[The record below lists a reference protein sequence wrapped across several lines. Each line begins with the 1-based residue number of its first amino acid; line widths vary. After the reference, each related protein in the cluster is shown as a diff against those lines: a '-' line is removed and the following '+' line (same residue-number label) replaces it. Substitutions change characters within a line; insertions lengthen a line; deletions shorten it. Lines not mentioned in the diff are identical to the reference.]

1 MIRFRNLILLTVAVL
16 LALCLVACGGS
27 KVDSIRFDKTPRTVY
42 VQGQELDLANTTVTV
57 VKGDK
62 TEQISASE
70 LSVSGYEKDTLGK
83 QTVTFTY
90 HEVSTTLDVTVI
102 PRIEVEGAIRDYF
115 VGDTF
120 DQSKGR
126 IRVANDKG
134 EVSTVA
140 LNDSGVKVSGF
151 DSSKAGSNVSVTI
164 EYAGYTGKVS
174 VNVYD
179 VESVE
184 LSAYPSNTEYG
195 SHETVFDVTGAY
207 FTVKAKGV
215 DFERFVELNASMI
228 KNFNPSAA
236 TIENLTQ
243 ALKQTV
249 TISYLGYDFDM
260 EISIKFS
267 GVSLVQLRAKE
278 LASITDFD
286 NIPKDKGELALDAM
300 RAYIALDNTDKA
312 FVGED
317 DKNTVAKIAVIYGYA
332 RFLEEKDK
340 FSETLALSPV
350 KQDGGEVIG
359 MFSIVASGYE
369 TTVRDLEIL
378 KKSDTPMIVLGELL
392 QSIRGRFGNLEIV
405 DSKTV
410 KEYLELVYTV
420 DGLSAATDILSLM
433 VDLYDELKVVDTDWD
448 VKDLVAYKSN
458 IKTAVV
464 TVTGSEFNP
473 FQAPPYIEVF
483 HLLSKWREKND
494 YFDIIYAYYM
504 EYEPNSVIDAL
515 WQNVPMPEKLQN
527 IYTMLINAAQM
538 TSSINIG
545 GDLSEFYY
553 YYKIALEN
561 EKEIL
566 NGDNQL
572 HIDIYNKFKL
582 GSFIKSYIFVGDNMN
597 NIGYIYYV
605 SSMVDNENFAEI
617 IDKYLEIVWG
627 EFATS
632 EFTDEE
638 LHAAVRELLGLYAE
652 LSPAERYAF
661 ICAIHCDYRYNAFTG
676 YLFESYLNDDG
687 EVKANNR
694 FVYLLSKTYLEMVS
708 EDAWDVFTRLITASE
723 VQALIFRDAGKAD
736 EFKAMMK
743 EILEDAAKLSA
754 KDREAFGS
762 ILDEMTLLYNECIT
776 PSQPSEGT
784 HIGKI
789 DEILSV
795 MNKFFDVSY
804 AMNDS
809 SLTATEKSNIANLW
823 VALAEKAKA
832 LEKEILASGDEALIN
847 TYLHCKYTFDTARGG
862 DDGEDI
868 QTTIN
873 FMMDEIRASQINM
886 LVTTTLNDPR
896 NSNDRYNAYSLFNDY
911 GLKEFLVS
919 AVDVMYASYA
929 NTADKLDREHVFEV
943 LGSIREMSKNTMFTF
958 MMFNT
963 NAYFYDGVYDCLS
976 ANCDETIK
984 DMILGLLSAEEQYI
998 IYTSISAEDNRAQFC
1013 SKMEA
1018 LKDKYD
1024 ALENKA
1030 AFGDFLEM
1038 YNYYLKMYIS
1048 LKNS

>member
-1 MIRFRNLILLTVAVL
+1 MIRFRNLIWLAGAVL

-27 KVDSIRFDKTPRTVY
+27 KADSIRFDKAPRTVY
-42 VQGQELDLANTTVTV
+42 VQGQELDLENAVITV
-57 VKGDK
+57 VKGAK
-62 TEQISASE
+62 TEQIGASE
-70 LSVSGYEKDTLGK
+70 ISVSGYDKDTLGK

-90 HEVSTTLDVTVI
+90 QEASTTLDVTVI

-126 IRVANDKG
+126 IRVANDLG

-140 LNDSGVKVSGF
+140 LNDSGVTVSGF
-151 DSSKAGSNVSVTI
+151 DSSKAGTNVPVTI
-164 EYAGYTGKVS
+164 EYAGYTGTVS

-184 LSAYPSNTEYG
+184 LSAYPTKTEYG
-195 SHETVFDVTGAY
+195 SHETVFDVAGAY

-215 DFERFVELNASMI
+215 DFERFVELNAGMI
-228 KNFNPSAA
+228 KNFDPSVA
-236 TIENLTQ
+236 TIENMTQ
-243 ALKQTV
+243 ALKQKV

-260 EISIKFS
+260 EISVKFS

-278 LASITDFD
+278 LAAITDFD
-286 NIPKDKGELALDAM
+286 NIPEDKGELALDAM
-300 RAYIALDNTDKA
+300 RAYIALDNTDKE
-312 FVGED
+312 FVGEE
-317 DKNTVAKIAVIYGYA
+317 DKNTVAKIAIIYGYA
-332 RFLEEKDK
+332 LFLEEKDN
-340 FSETLALSPV
+340 FSETVSLSAV
-350 KQDGGEVIG
+350 EQDSGEIIG
-359 MFSIVASGYE
+359 MFSIVASSYE
-369 TTVRDLEIL
+369 TTVRDLAIL
-378 KKSDTPMIVLGELL
+378 TNPNTPMIAIGELL
-392 QSIRGRFGNLEIV
+392 QSIRSRFGNLEIA
-405 DSKTV
+405 DSKTA

-420 DGLSAATDILSLM
+420 DGLSAATDILALM
-433 VDLYDELKVVDTDWD
+433 VELYDELKVVETDWE
-448 VKDLVAYKSN
+448 VEDLVDYKSN

-473 FQAPPYIEVF
+473 FQAPPYIEVY

-504 EYEPNSVIDAL
+504 EYEPDGVIDSL

-527 IYTMLINAAQM
+527 IYTMLIKAAQM

-553 YYKIALEN
+553 YYKTALKN
-561 EKEIL
+561 ESEIL

-572 HIDIYNKFKL
+572 HIDIYKKFNL
-582 GSFIKSYIFVGDNMN
+582 GSFIKSYIFVGNNMN
-597 NIGYIYYV
+597 NIGYIYYA
-605 SSMVDNENFAEI
+605 SSMVGNEKFDEI
-617 IDKYLEIVWG
+617 IDKYLEIIWG

-632 EFTDEE
+632 EFEDED
-638 LHAAVRELLGLYAE
+638 LQAAVQELLALYAD

-661 ICAIHCDYRYNAFTG
+661 ISAIHCDYRYNAFTE
-676 YLFESYLNDDG
+676 YLFESTLNDKG

-694 FVYLLSKTYLEMVS
+694 FVYLLSRTYREMVS
-708 EDAWDVFTRLITASE
+708 EEAWDVFTRLITASE
-723 VQALIFRDAGKAD
+723 VQSLSFRDATRTD
-736 EFKAMMK
+736 EFVAMM
-743 EILEDAAKLSA
+743 ESILEDAAQLSA
-754 KDREAFGS
+754 DDKEAFASLLG
-762 ILDEMTLLYNECIT
+762 EMTLLYNECLT
-776 PSQPSEGT
+776 PSEPNEGT
-784 HIGKI
+784 HTGKI
-789 DEILSV
+789 DELLGV

-809 SLTATEKSNIANLW
+809 SLTATETSNIANLW

-832 LEKEILASGDEALIN
+832 IEEEILASGDEALIH
-847 TYLHCKYTFDTARGG
+847 TYLHCKYTFDTARGE
-862 DDGEDI
+862 DEGEDI

-873 FMMDEIRASQINM
+873 FMMDEIRASQTNM

-896 NSNDRYNAYSLFNDY
+896 DSNDKYNAYSLFYDY
-911 GLKEFLVS
+911 GLKDFLVN
-919 AVDVMYASYA
+919 AVDVMYASYTD
-929 NTADKLDREHVFEV
+929 TADELDREYVFGV
-943 LGSIREMSKNTMFTF
+943 LKSVRGMSKNTMFTF

-976 ANCDETIK
+976 ANCDEDVK
-984 DMILGLLSAEEQYI
+984 DMIHGLLSAEEQYVT
-998 IYTSISAEDNRAQFC
+998 YMSISAEDNRAQFC

-1024 ALENKA
+1024 ALEDKV
-1030 AFGDFLEM
+1030 AFSEFLEM
-1038 YNYYLKMYIS
+1038 YNYYMNIYNN